1 MSFDHVHGLRPLPPR
16 ARGKRRSTTRVSR
29 VLTSTPA
36 CAGQTHPFASPC
48 GPSPLYPRVRG
59 ANFLRTAQYASSVP
73 LPPRARGKL
82 SGSWIMW
89 EGAASTPACA
99 GQTAS
104 RTFLSFCRSLY
115 PRVRGANPLRV
126 GQGPPPGPLPARARG
141 KRTRSPGHPA
151 SGDLYPRVR
160 GANYFADSNLQ
171 MAKPL
176 PPRARGKQ
184 PQALVVESQNPSTP
198 ACAGQ
203 TLAKPHNTAG
213 SYSRAPRFSFSAN
226 PLASSGTRHT
236 PSKTTG
242 PATASSKTTVK

>member
-115 PRVRGANPLRV
+115 PRVRGAN
-126 GQGPPPGPLPARARG
+126 
-141 KRTRSPGHPA
+141 
-151 SGDLYPRVR
+151 
-160 GANYFADSNLQ
+160 YFADSNLQ